1 MRGVGLGTITLETVM
16 MPDLGIGEGV
26 VEGVE
31 EVRDEDAKE
40 VAEVVVDALSELDE
54 LAGEGVDVAEDV

>member
-1 MRGVGLGTITLETVM
+1 MGTIIFETVM
-16 MPDLGIGEGV
+16 MPDLGMGEGV

-31 EVRDEDAKE
+31 EVWDDEAKE
-40 VAEVVVDALSELDE
+40 VAEVVVDALDELDE

>member
-1 MRGVGLGTITLETVM
+1 MGLGTITLETVM